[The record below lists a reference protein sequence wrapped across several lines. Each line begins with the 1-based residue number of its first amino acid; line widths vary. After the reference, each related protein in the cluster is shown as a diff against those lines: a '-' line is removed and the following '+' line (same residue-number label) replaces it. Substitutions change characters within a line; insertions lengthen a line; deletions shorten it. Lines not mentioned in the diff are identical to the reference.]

1 MGYQS
6 IQGATTVGLVCSD
19 GVVLASDKRVSWG
32 YLVSS
37 KRGKK
42 VFKLTDNIGLAF
54 AGLMS
59 DMQAL
64 VREAEAYANLFRL
77 EKGRPI
83 TTKAMSK
90 LISNMLFN
98 RRMMPLIMETVV
110 GGVDPDGPQ
119 LFSMDLAGSLI
130 PDDYISAGSGA
141 PIAMGVLESEYSK
154 GLDCEAG
161 AQLALKAVKAA
172 IARDAVSG
180 DGVDLL
186 ILRAGGAE
194 ERTVPLRST

>member
-1 MGYQS
+1 MGYQA

-42 VFKLTDNIGLAF
+42 VFKLSDNIGLAF

-98 RRMMPLIMETVV
+98 RRMMPLIMETLV

-119 LFSMDLAGSLI
+119 LYSMDLVGSLI

-141 PIAMGVLESEYSK
+141 PIAMGVLESDYSK

-161 AQLALKAVKAA
+161 VQLALKAMKAA

-180 DGVDLL
+180 DGIDLL
-186 ILRAGGAE
+186 ILKAGGAE
-194 ERTVPLRST
+194 ERTISFRST

>member
-1 MGYQS
+1 M
-6 IQGATTVGLVCSD
+6 GLVCSD

-32 YLVSS
+32 YLISS
-37 KRGKK
+37 RSGKK

-64 VREAEAYANLFRL
+64 IREAEAYANLFRL

-90 LISNMLFN
+90 LVSNMLFN
-98 RRMMPLIMETVV
+98 RRMMPLLMETLV

-119 LFSMDLAGSLI
+119 LYSMDLAGSLI
-130 PDDYISAGSGA
+130 PDDYITAGSGS
-141 PIAMGVLESEYSK
+141 PIAMGVLEADYSK

-161 AQLALKAVKAA
+161 SQLAIKAIKAA

-180 DGVDLL
+180 DGIDLL
-186 ILRAGGAE
+186 IIRAGGSE
-194 ERTVPLRST
+194 ERTLPFRST

>member
-1 MGYQS
+1 MGYQA
-6 IQGATTVGLVCSD
+6 IQGATTVGLICSD

-32 YLVSS
+32 YLISS
-37 KRGKK
+37 KSGKK

-110 GGVDPDGPQ
+110 GGVDSDGPQ
-119 LFSMDLAGSLI
+119 LYSMDLVGSLI

-141 PIAMGVLESEYSK
+141 PIAMGVLEADYVK
-154 GLDCEAG
+154 GIDCEVG
-161 AQLALKAVKAA
+161 VQLALKAIKAA
-172 IARDAVSG
+172 IARDAISG
-180 DGVDLL
+180 DGIDLL
-186 ILRAGGAE
+186 ILKADGFE
-194 ERTVPLRST
+194 ERTIPFKST

>member
-1 MGYQS
+1 MGYQA
-6 IQGATTVGLVCSD
+6 IQGATTVGLICSD

-42 VFKLTDNIGLAF
+42 VFKLSDNIGLAF

-98 RRMMPLIMETVV
+98 RRMMPLIMETLV

-119 LFSMDLAGSLI
+119 LYSMDLVGSLI

-141 PIAMGVLESEYSK
+141 PIAMGVLESDYSK

-161 AQLALKAVKAA
+161 VQLALKAMKAA

-180 DGVDLL
+180 DGIDLL
-186 ILRAGGAE
+186 ILKAGGAE
-194 ERTVPLRST
+194 ERTISFRST

>member
-1 MGYQS
+1 MGYQA
-6 IQGATTVGLVCSD
+6 IQGATTIGLVCSD

-37 KRGKK
+37 KSGKK
-42 VFKLTDNIGLAF
+42 VFKLTDKMGLAF

-110 GGVDPDGPQ
+110 GGVDPEGPQ
-119 LFSMDLAGSLI
+119 LYSMDLAGSLI

-141 PIAMGVLESEYSK
+141 PIAMGVLEAEYAK
-154 GLDCEAG
+154 GIDCEAG
-161 AQLALKAVKAA
+161 TQLAIKAIKAA

-180 DGVDLL
+180 DGIDLL
-186 ILRAGGAE
+186 ILRDDGFE
-194 ERTVPLRST
+194 ERTVPLKST